1 MAVVADFRRFYNLCS
16 SAPSALSAG
25 KSTLKQERMTSPQ
38 TIENTLPRILDIG
51 CGANKVAGA
60 IGMDINPRTAAD
72 VIHDLDDLPYP
83 FDDSSFDEVIGRHVI
98 EHVKDPMAVMSELHR
113 ITRSAGIVKLVAPH
127 WTNPDFATDLTHR
140 NHLNSY
146 SFRNLTEDRAVFD
159 FYTDVRFKQKLV
171 RVTVLNLWKLFGLEW
186 LINLDN
192 RQPRLRFIRKF
203 WEQYLNAVMR
213 GKEIYF
219 ELEVI
224 K

>member
-1 MAVVADFRRFYNLCS
+1 MPVNEVV
-16 SAPSALSAG
+16 
-25 KSTLKQERMTSPQ
+25 QQ
-38 TIENTLPRILDIG
+38 TIAPRILDIG

-72 VIHDLDDLPYP
+72 VIHDLDELPYP
-83 FDDSSFDEVIGRHVI
+83 FEADSFDEIIGRHVI
-98 EHVKDPMAVMSELHR
+98 EHVKDPLAVMCELHR
-113 ITRSAGIVKLVAPH
+113 ITRAGGIVKLVAPH

-146 SFRNLTEDRAVFD
+146 SFRNLTADRAVFE
-159 FYTDVRFKQKLV
+159 FYTDARFKQKLV
-171 RVTVLNLWKLFGLEW
+171 RVTVLNLWHLFGLEW
-186 LINLDN
+186 FINLDN
-192 RQPRLRFIRKF
+192 RYPQMRFIRKF

>member
-1 MAVVADFRRFYNLCS
+1 MTIQT
-16 SAPSALSAG
+16 ALNT
-25 KSTLKQERMTSPQ
+25 KS
-38 TIENTLPRILDIG
+38 RILDIG
-51 CGANKVAGA
+51 CGTNKVAGA
-60 IGMDINPRTAAD
+60 IGMDVNPRTAAD

-83 FDDSSFDEVIGRHVI
+83 FAADSFDEVIGRHVI
-98 EHVKDPMAVMSELHR
+98 EHVKEPLAVMCELHR
-113 ITRSAGIVKLVAPH
+113 ITRPGGIVRLIAPH

-159 FYTDVRFKQKLV
+159 FYTDVRFRQREV
-171 RVTVLNLWKLFGLEW
+171 RVTLLNLWKLTGLEY

-192 RQPRLRFIRKF
+192 QYPKLRFIRKF
-203 WEQYLNAVMR
+203 WEQYLNALMR
-213 GKEIYF
+213 GKEIHF

>member
-1 MAVVADFRRFYNLCS
+1 LSDAKAVIQAETATPARRV
-16 SAPSALSAG
+16 
-25 KSTLKQERMTSPQ
+25 
-38 TIENTLPRILDIG
+38 LDIG

-60 IGMDINPRTAAD
+60 VGMDVNPRTAAD

-83 FDDSSFDEVIGRHVI
+83 FVDDSFDEVIGRHVI
-98 EHVKDPMAVMSELHR
+98 EHVQNPTAVMSELHR
-113 ITRSAGIVKLVAPH
+113 ITRAGGVVKLLAPH

-159 FYTDVRFKQKLV
+159 FYTEARFKQKLC
-171 RVTVLNLWKLFGLEW
+171 RVTLLNLWKLTGLEY

-192 RQPRLRFIRKF
+192 RHPRWRFVRKF

-219 ELEVI
+219 ELEVV
-224 K
+224 KAGAGGRSGGQGPGAGGRAGN

>member
-1 MAVVADFRRFYNLCS
+1 MGNGEAAIKTGAVAGARRV
-16 SAPSALSAG
+16 
-25 KSTLKQERMTSPQ
+25 
-38 TIENTLPRILDIG
+38 LDIG

-60 IGMDINPRTAAD
+60 IGMDVNPRTAAD

-83 FDDSSFDEVIGRHVI
+83 FADDSFDEVIGRHVI
-98 EHVKDPMAVMSELHR
+98 EHVQNPMGVMAELHR
-113 ITRSAGIVKLVAPH
+113 IARAGGVVKLLAPH

-146 SFRNLTEDRAVFD
+146 SFRNFTDDRAVFD
-159 FYTDVRFKQKLV
+159 FYTEARFRQRV
-171 RVTVLNLWKLFGLEW
+171 CRVTLLNLWKLTGLEY

-192 RQPRLRFIRKF
+192 RHPRWRFVRKF

-219 ELEVI
+219 ELEVV
-224 K
+224 KAGTGP

>member
-1 MAVVADFRRFYNLCS
+1 MTTTPSHTPTLTHDRIAS
-16 SAPSALSAG
+16 S
-25 KSTLKQERMTSPQ
+25 QE
-38 TIENTLPRILDIG
+38 PRVLDIG
-51 CGANKVAGA
+51 CGTNKVAGA
-60 IGMDINPRTAAD
+60 IGMDVNPRTAAD

-83 FDDSSFDEVIGRHVI
+83 FADDEFDEVIGRHVI
-98 EHVKDPMAVMSELHR
+98 EHVRDPMAVMSELHR
-113 ITRSAGIVKLVAPH
+113 ITRAGGVVKLVAPH

-146 SFRNLTEDRAVFD
+146 SFRNLTDDRAVFP
-159 FYTDVRFKQKLV
+159 FYTNVRFRQMTA
-171 RVTVLNLWKLFGLEW
+171 RVTILNLWKLTGLEY

-192 RQPRLRFIRKF
+192 RFPRLRFIRKF

-224 K
+224 KS